1 MRVKI
6 ARSAVVALAL
16 LAAVAANAQVVDL
29 SRTKCRDFIQF
40 PKETMSFLTMWL
52 DGYLTDD
59 EDPRVVDFT
68 KMKATAE
75 KLGLYCAKNPRM
87 SVLSAAENVMGK

>member
-1 MRVKI
+1 MPVKI
-6 ARSAVVALAL
+6 ASTAVVTAAL
-16 LAAVAANAQVVDL
+16 LAAVAANAQVIDL

-59 EDPRVVDFT
+59 EDPRIVDFT
-68 KMKATAE
+68 KIEGRGGEARP
-75 KLGLYCAKNPRM
+75 LLR
-87 SVLSAAENVMGK
+87 AASENERSQRRRERHG